1 MGAIKYPINFN
12 VKSYAEEGIASRWE
26 ADYSWGDLELSV
38 PREFEGPGGG
48 ASPEDL
54 YALSLLNCF
63 IATFKVYAE
72 KSRLGYQS
80 ISGDAELVVDSAG
93 EKMPWMSE
101 VKLSIAIN
109 KPEDEHKAERILN
122 KVKDTGMILNSVKS
136 KLSISWTITK

>member
-1 MGAIKYPINFN
+1 MSSITYPVHFN
-12 VKSYAEEGIASRWE
+12 VKSHSGEGIASRWE

-72 KSRLGYQS
+72 KSRLAYQS
-80 ISGDAELVVDSAG
+80 ISGDADLIVDNAG

-101 VKLSIAIN
+101 VKINIVLN
-109 KPEDEHKAERILN
+109 KPEDENKAERILN
-122 KVKDTGMILNSVKS
+122 KVRDTGMILNSVKS

>member
-1 MGAIKYPINFN
+1 MGAIKYPVNFN
-12 VKSYAEEGIASRWE
+12 VKSYSEEGIASLWE
-26 ADYSWGDLELSV
+26 ADFSWGDLELSV
-38 PREFEGPGGG
+38 PREFDGPGGG

-54 YALSLLNCF
+54 FALSLLNCF

-72 KSRLGYQS
+72 KSRLSYQS
-80 ISGDAELVVDSAG
+80 ISGDAELIVDSAG
-93 EKMPWMSE
+93 EKLPWMSE
-101 VKLSIAIN
+101 VKLSIVLN